1 MSTDTVPFLREI
13 CKIYYEEVI
22 EMTLLITIII
32 SLISAALV
40 LLWCYKE
47 AEFLGEADEKFDK
60 VMYEI
65 TMKKKYGKHL

>member
-1 MSTDTVPFLREI
+1 
-13 CKIYYEEVI
+13 
-22 EMTLLITIII
+22 MTLLITIII